1 MKISPLQHLARLGLA
16 GFLLSWGIHAQAAN
30 CGDTD
35 VIYNLFDA
43 TQDELFE
50 NGEGTLGPRRLVTYQ
65 TSNIISFGTKR
76 FIQTAFMDI
85 DRMDVV
91 IRKLDG
97 SRLGGKTTFVVC
109 KTNSSGGVTKLDEFS
124 ISGGRGNVGTTIN
137 RSYPG
142 LKNQRLSIRLLGNSP
157 TGRARFG
164 IDLRRPGGEG
174 ARWVPTVSSHA
185 SPVEGFADVH
195 NHQAADLAY
204 SGGWYW
210 GSHREG
216 SLAVRLPACTGDN
229 HATLQFLGINTGVDL
244 IDPHFDGIDG
254 YPGYEDWP
262 KWSDIKHQQV
272 SAEWLRD
279 AHDRGLNLVVASLV
293 NNQWLSAASIA
304 SGRHNNRWSPSD
316 MESVK
321 RQIHS
326 LKQMDEVNNWYT
338 IVRDPWEARRAIERG
353 EMAVVLAVEVSDVLP
368 NSDGPWLE
376 QLYDLYHMGV
386 RTVQFAHETNSRFSG
401 AAYHRDVFEIL
412 SRIKSWFEGNVQFA
426 SDGDG
431 DHNNV
436 GLSAE
441 GSALL
446 AEMVRLNMLV
456 DITHLPL
463 KTQREIYQKVST
475 QYNYYPLYNSHT
487 RMDALLTSDGHDTLR
502 EFVTTDE
509 TLEFVRSTGGVLGL
523 RTGEDPMLDYGVP
536 NSGSY
541 VANNCDGS
549 VRSFAQF
556 YQYADDRGVNLA
568 FGSDFNG
575 FITQIVPRF
584 GPDACANAPN
594 TTVRNQQRAQQGSQ
608 PSNVPDYMT
617 EYYRKGLAHVGLLP
631 AVIEDMQALGVDTT
645 NLEGSAEAFLQM
657 WERTYD
663 PLRSRVN

>member
-1 MKISPLQHLARLGLA
+1 MKGLWKKVA
-16 GFLLSWGIHAQAAN
+16 WVGVAATALLSSTAYAAR

-76 FIQTAFMDI
+76 FIQTAYSDI
-85 DRMDVV
+85 NSLNVV
-91 IRKLDG
+91 IRKMDG

-109 KTNSSGGVTKLDEFS
+109 KTNSSGGVTKLDEYS
-124 ISGGRGNVGTTIN
+124 ISGGRGNVGTTTN
-137 RSYPG
+137 KTYSG
-142 LKNQRLSIRLLGNSP
+142 LKNHRLSIRLVGNSP
-157 TGRARFG
+157 TGRARFS
-164 IDLRRPGGEG
+164 IDLKRPGGEG
-174 ARWVPTVSSHA
+174 APWVPTVSNHPN
-185 SPVEGFADVH
+185 PVSGFADVH
-195 NHQAADLAY
+195 NHQAASLAY

-216 SLAVRLPACTGDN
+216 SLATQAPRCEGDN
-229 HATLQFLGINTGVDL
+229 HATLQFLGINTGIDL
-244 IDPHFDGIDG
+244 IDPHFDGTFG
-254 YPGYEDWP
+254 YPDYEDWP
-262 KWSDIKHQQV
+262 AWDDIKHQQV
-272 SAEWLRD
+272 TAEWLQD

-321 RQIHS
+321 RQVHS
-326 LKQMDEVNNWYT
+326 LKQMDEVNDWYT

-353 EMAVVLAVEVSDVLP
+353 ELAVILAVEVSDVLP

-386 RTVQFAHETNSRFSG
+386 RTIQFAHETNSRFSG

-412 SRIKSWFEGNVQFA
+412 SRVKSWFEGNVEFA
-426 SDGDG
+426 SDGAG
-431 DHNNV
+431 VHNSI
-436 GLSAE
+436 GLSSE
-441 GSALL
+441 GIQLL

-463 KTQREIYQKVST
+463 KTQRQIYSEVST
-475 QYNYYPLYNSHT
+475 KYDYYPLYNSHT
-487 RMDALLTSDGHDTLR
+487 RMDALLTSEGHELLR
-502 EFVTTDE
+502 EHITTDE

-523 RTGEDPMLDYGVP
+523 RTGEEPMLDYGTP
-536 NSGSY
+536 SRGSY

-549 VRSFAQF
+549 VRSFTQF

-584 GPDACANAPN
+584 GAEACANAAN
-594 TTVRNQQRAQQGSQ
+594 SSIQNSQRSQQGAE
-608 PSNVPDYMT
+608 PTNVPDYMR

-631 AVIEDMQALGVDTT
+631 AVIDDMKQVGADTT
-645 NLEGSAEAFLQM
+645 NIENSAEAFLQM
-657 WERTYD
+657 WERAYD
-663 PLRSRVN
+663 PFRTRVQ